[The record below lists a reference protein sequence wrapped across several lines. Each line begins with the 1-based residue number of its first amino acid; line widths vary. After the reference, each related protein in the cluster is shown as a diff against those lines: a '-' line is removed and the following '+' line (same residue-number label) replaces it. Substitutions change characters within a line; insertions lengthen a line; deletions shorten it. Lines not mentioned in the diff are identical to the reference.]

1 MSGLDAGFWMTAVD
15 GLVEAF
21 AAQETALCGLDG
33 AIGDGDHGTS
43 MLLGFR
49 EAQAS
54 LRGHPP
60 AAPGEVWVRT
70 GEAFVDRVGG
80 VTGMVFGSM
89 FSAAGR
95 QAADGARLDSAALHA
110 MFAAGL
116 AAVRRVGKVTE
127 GDKSMLDA
135 LAPAVQALDA
145 AARGGLSTAD
155 ALGEA
160 ARAAEAGRDSTKEME
175 ARVGRARYQARKG
188 AGHVDAGAASVCVLF
203 QVLGRAAARYS
214 S

>member
-60 AAPGEVWVRT
+60 AARIP
-70 GEAFVDRVGG
+70 
-80 VTGMVFGSM
+80 S
-89 FSAAGR
+89 SAR
-95 QAADGARLDSAALHA
+95 
-110 MFAAGL
+110 
-116 AAVRRVGKVTE
+116 
-127 GDKSMLDA
+127 
-135 LAPAVQALDA
+135 
-145 AARGGLSTAD
+145 
-155 ALGEA
+155 
-160 ARAAEAGRDSTKEME
+160 
-175 ARVGRARYQARKG
+175 
-188 AGHVDAGAASVCVLF
+188 
-203 QVLGRAAARYS
+203 
-214 S
+214 

>member
-1 MSGLDAGFWMTAVD
+1 MSGLDAGFWTTAVD

-60 AAPGEVWVRT
+60 TAPGEVWVRT

-89 FSAAGR
+89 FSAAG
-95 QAADGARLDSAALHA
+95 
-110 MFAAGL
+110 L

-135 LAPAVQALDA
+135 LSPAVQALDA

-188 AGHVDAGAASVCVLF
+188 AGHVDAGAASVCVLL